1 MNRMTLLSA
10 AFCVMLLAACSGTE
24 KQSESG
30 DLAQITLTESL
41 RLGDESAG
49 DTILFASINHLAV
62 NSRGNFFVTETRPP
76 AVSAFGPDGAYLA
89 SVGAEGQGPGEYR
102 YISNAI
108 VGPADSVYVF
118 DFSLNNVMIYDPQ
131 DFMFVRHVH
140 VEDEGEKQ
148 VRGLI
153 GVLTESWLM
162 TMGLPSF
169 LEAADGSM
177 YVNENNHDEVRQ
189 VNLDGSYGP
198 DVVTVL
204 KLLEMIFNVE
214 EEFGGLNFVNV
225 PFARHTSRV
234 LGPNGLLYHG
244 WSDSIRIE
252 LTSSDGSLRGTV
264 SYDHEPVPISAQEM
278 EEASYRE
285 DELFQKLVDARE
297 PHKTK
302 PAFQRFVVDDAGR
315 VWVKLSYAEGALDAT
330 WVVMNTQSEV
340 VGSASL
346 PVAVNLWVVRGGR
359 AYAVEH
365 EEGGAP
371 LVVVYEISE

>member
-24 KQSESG
+24 KQSGSG
-30 DLAQITLTESL
+30 DLSQITLTESL

-108 VGPADSVYVF
+108 VGPADSLYVF
-118 DFSLNNVMIYDPQ
+118 DSALNNVMIYDPH

-148 VRGLI
+148 VSGLI
-153 GVLTESWLM
+153 DVLADNWLM
-162 TMGLPSF
+162 RIGLPSF
-169 LEAADGSM
+169 LRAEDGSM
-177 YVNENNHDEVRQ
+177 YVNEDPHYEVRRVQ
-189 VNLDGSYGP
+189 LDGSYGP
-198 DVVTVL
+198 EVVA
-204 KLLEMIFNVE
+204 KLRANEMILNVE
-214 EEFGGLNFVNV
+214 EGSRGLNFVNV
-225 PFARHTSRV
+225 PFARHTTSAI
-234 LGPNGLLYHG
+234 GPNGLLYHG

-252 LTSSDGSLRGTV
+252 LTSSDGSLHGTV